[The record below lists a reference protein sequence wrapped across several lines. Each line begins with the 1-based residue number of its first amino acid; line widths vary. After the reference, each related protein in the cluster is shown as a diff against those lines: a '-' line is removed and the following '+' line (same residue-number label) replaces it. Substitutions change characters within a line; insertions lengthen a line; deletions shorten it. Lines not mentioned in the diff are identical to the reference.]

1 MEIKLETQHSFSVK
15 TRQDQDVDSA
25 AAASTAAD
33 NYMAAESYCFS
44 AEVWH
49 FQSTFQ
55 SMKLIHVFVSK
66 AAKATFNQIF
76 LSFL

>member
-15 TRQDQDVDSA
+15 TRHDQNVDA
-25 AAASTAAD
+25 AAASSAAD
-33 NYMAAESYCFS
+33 NDMAVENYSSS

-66 AAKATFNQIF
+66 VAKATFNQIF